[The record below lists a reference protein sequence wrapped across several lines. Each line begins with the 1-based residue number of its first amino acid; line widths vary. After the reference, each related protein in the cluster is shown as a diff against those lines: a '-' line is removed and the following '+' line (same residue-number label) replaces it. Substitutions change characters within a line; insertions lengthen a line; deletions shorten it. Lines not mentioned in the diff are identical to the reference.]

1 MELFELDI
9 NALSKG
15 KKEAFFILYKK
26 FFVALCL
33 FAQKFSIEKEAA
45 EDIVQEIFY
54 KLYEERSQI
63 FHNILTLQS
72 YLYSSVKNSCLNYIR
87 DEKRRKLRESYYCDE
102 IYNNDTTFINDII
115 ENEVYREL
123 YQLLDELPPQCRVIF
138 ERVLQGETS
147 ETIAKSMHLS
157 IETVKTQPEKSQ
169 TYTKR
174 TLQIIIQYYRN
185 LSIIFFIYRIPTFL
199 FGSVFIKK

>member
-54 KLYEERSQI
+54 KLYEERQI

-72 YLYSSVKNSCLNYIR
+72 YLYSSVKNSCL
-87 DEKRRKLRESYYCDE
+87 KLRESYYCDE
-102 IYNNDTTFINDII
+102 IYNNDTTFINDVI

-157 IETVKTQPEKSQ
+157 IETVKTQRKKAKHILRERYK
-169 TYTKR
+169 
-174 TLQIIIQYYRN
+174 LLFNIIG
-185 LSIIFFIYRIPTFL
+185 IFL
-199 FGSVFIKK
+199 

>member
-33 FAQKFSIEKEAA
+33 FAQKFSIGKEAA

-54 KLYEERSQI
+54 
-63 FHNILTLQS
+63 NILTLQS

-102 IYNNDTTFINDII
+102 IYNNDTTFINDVI

-123 YQLLDELPPQCRVIF
+123 YQFLDELPPQCRVIF

-147 ETIAKSMHLS
+147 ETIAKSIHLS
-157 IETVKTQPEKSQ
+157 IETVKTQRKKAKHILRERYK
-169 TYTKR
+169 
-174 TLQIIIQYYRN
+174 LLFNIIG
-185 LSIIFFIYRIPTFL
+185 IFL
-199 FGSVFIKK
+199 

>member
-54 KLYEERSQI
+54 KLYEERYN
-63 FHNILTLQS
+63 HTYIL
-72 YLYSSVKNSCLNYIR
+72 
-87 DEKRRKLRESYYCDE
+87 
-102 IYNNDTTFINDII
+102 
-115 ENEVYREL
+115 
-123 YQLLDELPPQCRVIF
+123 LLKIV
-138 ERVLQGETS
+138 V
-147 ETIAKSMHLS
+147 
-157 IETVKTQPEKSQ
+157 
-169 TYTKR
+169 
-174 TLQIIIQYYRN
+174 
-185 LSIIFFIYRIPTFL
+185 
-199 FGSVFIKK
+199 

>member
-33 FAQKFSIEKEAA
+33 FAQKFSIGKEAA

-54 KLYEERSQI
+54 KLYEERQI

-72 YLYSSVKNSCLNYIR
+72 YLYSSVKNSCLNYI
-87 DEKRRKLRESYYCDE
+87 CDE
-102 IYNNDTTFINDII
+102 IYNNDTTFINDVI

-157 IETVKTQPEKSQ
+157 IETVKTQRKKAKHILRERYK
-169 TYTKR
+169 
-174 TLQIIIQYYRN
+174 LLFNIIG
-185 LSIIFFIYRIPTFL
+185 IFL
-199 FGSVFIKK
+199 

>member
-54 KLYEERSQI
+54 KLYEERQI

-87 DEKRRKLRESYYCDE
+87 DENSVKVITVTKFIIMTLHLL
-102 IYNNDTTFINDII
+102 TTLSKTKCTENYIN
-115 ENEVYREL
+115 
-123 YQLLDELPPQCRVIF
+123 F
-138 ERVLQGETS
+138 
-147 ETIAKSMHLS
+147 
-157 IETVKTQPEKSQ
+157 
-169 TYTKR
+169 
-174 TLQIIIQYYRN
+174 
-185 LSIIFFIYRIPTFL
+185 
-199 FGSVFIKK
+199 